1 MHFRCSDLL
10 LLMKLFCGPKRMNE
24 FIPRGP
30 LHSLIHICIDLD
42 NATLQESKSHAGGP
56 SCPFS
61 CMLVLWSAIVFSNLG
76 HHSLVRGRLQQII
89 LCILKL
95 LGVYQEFEQERFF
108 SISPGNFS
116 NLPLVLRRRKV
127 LWVEPRCWNEVS
139 SEIIHPKPLI
149 YSYGN
154 RGTEER
160 PRLPSLTAVTFRV
173 EPFFSPFKTVSAAS
187 SLTLLLS
194 PN

>member
-76 HHSLVRGRLQQII
+76 HQSLVRGRLQQII
-89 LCILKL
+89 PCILKL

-116 NLPLVLRRRKV
+116 NLPLYREGEK
-127 LWVEPRCWNEVS
+127 CFGWNPDAGMKCLQKS
-139 SEIIHPKPLI
+139 SIPNLSFTVMETEAQK
-149 YSYGN
+149 
-154 RGTEER
+154 RGQGY
-160 PRLPSLTAVTFRV
+160 PA
-173 EPFFSPFKTVSAAS
+173 
-187 SLTLLLS
+187 
-194 PN
+194 